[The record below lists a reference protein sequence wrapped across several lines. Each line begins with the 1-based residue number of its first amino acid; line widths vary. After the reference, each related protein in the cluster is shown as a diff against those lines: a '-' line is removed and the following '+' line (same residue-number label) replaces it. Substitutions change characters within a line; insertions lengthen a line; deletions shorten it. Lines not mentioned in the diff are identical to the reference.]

1 MKKKPN
7 YVLEVLVWFAAT
19 IVVVSLLSSC
29 STGRQY
35 YQCPKVSKNTMTKA
49 DFWRR

>member
-29 STGRQY
+29 STSNQY
-35 YQCPKVSKNTMTKA
+35 YKCPKVSKNTISKA
-49 DFWRR
+49 DFWKR

>member
-1 MKKKPN
+1 MKKKPD

-35 YQCPKVSKNTMTKA
+35 YQCPKQSRIVIKNN
-49 DFWRR
+49 FWRP